1 MTQEETTQEAVD
13 VTVSELTPQSKRVNL
28 TTRVIAKSEAR
39 DIPNRFGPAN
49 RVAEATV
56 GDSSGT
62 VIMSLWND
70 QIDTVE
76 EGDTIQVLNG
86 YVSLLR
92 GHIRLNV
99 GKYGRIVMADDE
111 VTDVDEDVNLSDEE
125 HEQPERRRGGRG
137 GGGGDFRSGRGGRDR
152 DRF

>member
-28 TTRVIAKSEAR
+28 TMRVLDKSEPR

-92 GHIRLNV
+92 GNIRLNV

-111 VTDVDEDVNLSDEE
+111 VTDVNEDVNVSAEE
-125 HEQPERRRGGRG
+125 HEQPERPRRGGRG
-137 GGGGDFRSGRGGRDR
+137 GGRGGGRDR
-152 DRF
+152 DDRF